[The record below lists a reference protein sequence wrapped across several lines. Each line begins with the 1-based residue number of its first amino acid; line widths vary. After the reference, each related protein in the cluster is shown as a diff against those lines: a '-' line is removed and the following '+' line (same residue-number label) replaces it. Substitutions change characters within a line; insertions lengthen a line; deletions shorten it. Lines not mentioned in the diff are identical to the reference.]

1 MKHIRTRIA
10 AAVVAAAAAACTMQA
25 VTASAYVSNHANW
38 LTGQTQESTEY
49 GANFAHSLYYLQRSL
64 NNAGINTFT
73 DSVQTGLVLGPGYTT
88 ANLSGIQSGTSLSG
102 SLAWARYLGNSFYGS
117 QTVYTEQPASRYSS
131 LSDIKQGDQIV
142 ISTNGRQYAVFV
154 TAVNDSCIYVS
165 ELWGDAI
172 MWGIEFTR
180 TSNNK
185 LKRTFGGVTFN
196 IDYIVRPV
204 KEGDANGDS
213 VADFMDVVWIANN
226 IGGSVASGVDYT
238 TQMIAADLNGNWGF
252 DQDDAI
258 EVYYHIG
265 SNRMNGDYRY
275 VTTWHSL

>member
-10 AAVVAAAAAACTMQA
+10 AAVIAAAAAACTMQA
-25 VTASAYVSNHANW
+25 VTASAYVSNHAHW

-102 SLAWARYLGNSFYGS
+102 SLAWARYLGNCFYGN

-142 ISTNGRQYAVFV
+142 MTSSSGQQHAIFITSVY
-154 TAVNDSCIYVS
+154 NDYSLNAS
-165 ELWGDAI
+165 ELVNGCVQWGS
-172 MWGIEFTR
+172 GYVKFGY
-180 TSNNK
+180 NK
-185 LKRTFGGVTFN
+185 LRRISDGTVFTV
-196 IDYIVRPV
+196 DYVVRPV

-213 VADFMDVVWIANN
+213 VVDSADFTWLSNHYNAYSFP
-226 IGGSVASGVDYT
+226 GADYNAT
-238 TQMIAADLNGNWGF
+238 MAAADIDGDWQITWRDAMGVLMNNSDGRMTGN
-252 DQDDAI
+252 
-258 EVYYHIG
+258 YSYC
-265 SNRMNGDYRY
+265 
-275 VTTWHSL
+275 TTV